1 MTLHTIHTK
10 KQHYCNFNTMKTIK
24 KQNIEFFEENQEGK
38 TFALIF
44 LVKTR

>member
-1 MTLHTIHTK
+1 
-10 KQHYCNFNTMKTIK
+10 MKTIK
-24 KQNIEFFEENQEGK
+24 KQNIEFFEENQEEK